1 MAHILEQ
8 IRLIIEQIILGLGY
22 PGIGFVMFSENIF
35 PPIPSE
41 LVMPFAGFLI
51 AEGQMDF
58 TLSMVAGTLGALAGA
73 VVLYYLG
80 VWADERL
87 IRNFVRRYGK
97 FFLLSEA
104 DLDTALDYFERYG
117 KAVVFFGRLIP
128 IIRSLISVP
137 AGMNR
142 MPLGIFLAF
151 TTIGT
156 ALWNLALTV
165 GGIILGESWQ
175 EILGIVKQYETV
187 TLIVLVAL
195 VAIFVVTRVRS
206 MRANKPIAETDES
219 A

>member
-8 IRLIIEQIILGLGY
+8 IRLIIEEIILGLGY
-22 PGIGFVMFSENIF
+22 PGIGFVMFSENVF

-51 AEGQMDF
+51 AEGEMDF
-58 TLSMVAGTLGALAGA
+58 VLSMVAGTLGALAGA

-206 MRANKPIAETDES
+206 MRANKPVTETDETV
-219 A
+219 